1 MDFQLSRSTLM
12 PASSIQLPGE
22 IGSIPIA
29 ILVMTIVIVLYYF
42 LVFTNTGGGGIGDTN
57 NITDVSAL
65 QVLVWLIFVFLIIIN
80 GANYMLNTDLYVNVK
95 NVFFGKPEVNVV
107 QVRNPNQRQTVRR
120 MLQQKEVFNIPDNKY
135 TYENAKAVCKAH
147 GAKLASYQDI
157 ESAYKSGAEWGQYG
171 WSDGQNAYF
180 PTQQSTYD
188 KMQKTP
194 GHENDRGRP
203 GVNGGFIDNP
213 NVQFGVNCYG
223 KKPKINTESA
233 TYMADIQPFPK
244 TKEEKKFDKQVE
256 FWKKRTPDMI
266 IAPFNAGQYSK

>member
-1 MDFQLSRSTLM
+1 MS
-12 PASSIQLPGE
+12 
-22 IGSIPIA
+22 
-29 ILVMTIVIVLYYF
+29 
-42 LVFTNTGGGGIGDTN
+42 DT
-57 NITDVSAL
+57 
-65 QVLVWLIFVFLIIIN
+65 
-80 GANYMLNTDLYVNVK
+80 
-95 NVFFGKPEVNVV
+95 PEVGIELSDESKSLLKKTLPSIGEDVKL
-107 QVRNPNQRQTVRR
+107 RKERR
-120 MLQQKEVFNIPDNKY
+120 EKQKKDKKEVFYLKDNEY
-135 TYENAKAVCKAH
+135 TYEEAKAVCKAH